1 MRLWLPRSLIIA
13 SLGLHVITLASYS
26 RQPDMMA
33 AFTVYPIWMW
43 SLLGLI
49 LSAIAFL
56 FWRTQLSLM
65 LTCLWIL
72 TIFLASDE
80 SNVILNG
87 GRESP
92 EPGPP
97 KPFGSSPTIR
107 ICTLNW
113 GASEMKIQDVKKQ
126 AQLIA
131 QYQPDILFMQEITP
145 VHASI
150 IAQELYPETEGWDMR
165 GNEEAVTITRWE
177 ITDTY
182 PNLPHSQYTTVRLK
196 PNVSQPFSQGQLI
209 DCVNL
214 QLRSAVTDM
223 RLWQRSCWVNHA
235 ENRKRQRK
243 QVIWSLKYL
252 EKMQQTN
259 KSTSRPVV
267 IAGDFNAPASDPLH
281 TDTMQG
287 DKDNGH
293 DYDFYDSF
301 FQAGSGWANT
311 WHRRLPFQRI
321 DYIYTTR
328 TLKAVRSCNVVIPG
342 SDHLMVISDFVL
354 RKP

>member
-13 SLGLHVITLASYS
+13 SLVLHVITLASYY

-43 SLLGLI
+43 SILGLI

-65 LTCLWIL
+65 LTCLWML

-80 SNVILNG
+80 SNVLLNS

-113 GASEMKIQDVKKQ
+113 GANEMKPEEVKKQ

-145 VHASI
+145 WHAGI
-150 IAQELYPETEGWDMR
+150 IAQEVYPGVEGWDYEAHE
-165 GNEEAVTITRWE
+165 GAVTITRWE
-177 ITDTY
+177 IKGRY
-182 PNLPHSQYTTVRLK
+182 PNLPHSQYTTLRVK
-196 PNVSQPFSQGQLI
+196 PNTAQPFAQEQLI

-214 QLRSAVTDM
+214 QLRSAITDM
-223 RLWQRSCWVNHA
+223 RLWQPNCWIKHA
-235 ENRKRQRK
+235 KNRAKRRK
-243 QVIWSLKYL
+243 QVHLSLQHLKN
-252 EKMQQTN
+252 EQGDE
-259 KSTSRPVV
+259 SSSRPVV

-281 TDTMQG
+281 TDIMQANE
-287 DKDNGH
+287 DNRH
-293 DYDFYDSF
+293 DFDFYDSF

-328 TLKAVRSCNVVIPG
+328 RLKAVRSCNVVIPG
-342 SDHLMVISDFVL
+342 SDHLMVVSDFVL
-354 RKP
+354 LAP